1 MTYEDVKNAEGE
13 KTKVFSYAQKIE
25 ANKMTK
31 ESFLISRNFNLKSRR
46 PMQWL
51 IKRTIDYVGTLSG
64 LLLISPILLS
74 IAILIKLDS
83 SGPVLFKQKRVGLY
97 GKEFDMYKFRSM
109 NQDAETKLKDLKK
122 HNETNK
128 LMFKIKDD
136 PRVTRLGKLL
146 RRHSLDE
153 LPQLFNVLKGEM
165 SLVGPRPPLPEE
177 VALYDKWSF
186 LRFATVPGLT
196 GLWQVSGRSE
206 IKNFNKVVELDY
218 KYVEE
223 WNILLD
229 IYLLLKTIPVVFLGK
244 GAS

>member
-1 MTYEDVKNAEGE
+1 MTYEDVKNKEEE

-25 ANKMTK
+25 SNKMTK

-74 IAILIKLDS
+74 IALLIKLDS
-83 SGPVLFKQKRVGLY
+83 AGPVFFKQKRVGLY

-165 SLVGPRPPLPEE
+165 SLVGPRPPLPSE